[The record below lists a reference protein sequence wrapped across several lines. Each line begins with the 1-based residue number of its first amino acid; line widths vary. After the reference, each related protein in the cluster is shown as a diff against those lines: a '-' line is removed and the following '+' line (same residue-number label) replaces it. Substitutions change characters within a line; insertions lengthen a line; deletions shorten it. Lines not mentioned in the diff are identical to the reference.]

1 MNMNL
6 YPYNYYAL
14 LIAIILVIIFLF
26 LSLKHLASLA
36 KTVQNMHPAL
46 ENIQKQ
52 STLMQIKQE
61 VLQEK
66 KQESHKNDKYFKVL
80 LPLLAAIYTTY
91 RDDDECNG
99 IKGYKKACKT
109 VFQKKNTNL
118 SKIFSQIR

>member
-1 MNMNL
+1 M
-6 YPYNYYAL
+6 
-14 LIAIILVIIFLF
+14 
-26 LSLKHLASLA
+26 
-36 KTVQNMHPAL
+36 QPAL

-52 STLMQIKQE
+52 STLLQIKQE

-91 RDDDECNG
+91 RDDECHG

-109 VFQKKNTNL
+109 VFQKKNTSL

>member
-6 YPYNYYAL
+6 YPYNYYSL
-14 LIAIILVIIFLF
+14 LIAVILVIIFLF
-26 LSLKHLASLA
+26 LTLKHLASLA
-36 KTVQNMHPAL
+36 KTVQNMQPAL

-52 STLMQIKQE
+52 STLLQIKQE
-61 VLQEK
+61 ILQEK

-91 RDDDECNG
+91 RDDDECHG

-109 VFQKKNTNL
+109 VFQKKNTSL